1 MSEELVS
8 KVRGSR
14 LAQDISEEECAV
26 LAEITTVRT
35 LPDDEVLIAEGAV
48 DDSLYVMLSGKIGV
62 TKQTAGDEDTT
73 LHVLCAGEF
82 AGQMGFVDGKEHTAT
97 LKALGGAEVLVLKRE
112 DLESRLETHP
122 NLVYQVMRSVVRSGH
137 EILRRMN
144 NQYVELTNYIS
155 KTHGRY

>member
-1 MSEELVS
+1 MSEELVE

-14 LAQDISEEECAV
+14 LAQDISEDECAA
-26 LAEITTVRT
+26 LAEITSIKT

-48 DDSLYVMLSGKIGV
+48 DDSLYVMLGGKLGV
-62 TKQTAGDEDTT
+62 TKHTAGGEDMT

-82 AGQMGFVDGKEHTAT
+82 AGQMGFVDGNEHTAT

-112 DLESRLETHP
+112 DLESKLETHP
-122 NLVYQVMRSVVRSGH
+122 HMVYQVMRSVVRSGH
-137 EILRRMN
+137 DILRRMN